1 MDRKE
6 SQHFRLLLL
15 ALFAT
20 AVMLLYT
27 GVLYNVQVVHHE
39 EYLASSQ
46 RSIARVETVTASRG
60 IVTDRN
66 GRTLV
71 SNRSA
76 YHLTFDK
83 SLLKSDE
90 DANSA
95 ILRLLELCESRN
107 IAWTDTLPISQ
118 SAPHGYQFSAATD
131 TQRGRFLKYLL
142 SLEEAKT
149 LLGDHLLAHPE
160 LLELPADTPVEYAIR
175 R

>member
-66 GRTLV
+66 GRTMV

-107 IAWTDTLPISQ
+107 IALTGIKLYAKLYALLFHKHFIP
-118 SAPHGYQFSAATD
+118 
-131 TQRGRFLKYLL
+131 L
-142 SLEEAKT
+142 SLSATNQMIKMRR
-149 LLGDHLLAHPE
+149 LNGYSKLIFKGNQC
-160 LLELPADTPVEYAIR
+160 VE
-175 R
+175 